1 MKKNILFIINPISG
15 GKNKLNF
22 PFLVKKYL
30 DNRLYTAEFAFTSG
44 PKHAFE
50 MTLEAVRKGVEV
62 VVAVGGDGTINEVA
76 SAILGSKT
84 IMGII
89 PSGSGNGLARSLGI
103 PLNKKMAVLQLN
115 KWNTR
120 LIDTA
125 CLNEFNFFNMAG
137 LGFDAYISHKF
148 ASLKGRGLSGYVK
161 TAFSEVINYKPDR
174 YKIEIDG
181 KEYIRDAFMVS
192 IANSSQYGN
201 NAHIAPKALLD
212 DGLLD
217 ICVIKPFPL
226 YLFVSMGLRMFAKTS
241 EKSRYVEI
249 IKGKS
254 IRIQSD
260 NNAMVHIDGEAINL
274 GKEIVITVK
283 PSSLCVLY

>member
-15 GKNKLNF
+15 GKNKLDF

-30 DNRLYTAEFAFTSG
+30 DNRLYTAEFAYTNR

-50 MTLEAVRKGVEV
+50 MTLEAVDKGVEV

-89 PSGSGNGLARSLGI
+89 PCGSGNGLARSLGI
-103 PLNKKMAVLQLN
+103 PLNKKKAVLQLN

-120 LIDTA
+120 LIDSA
-125 CLNEFNFFNMAG
+125 CLNEYKFFNMAG

-148 ASLKGRGLSGYVK
+148 ASLKGRGFSGYVK

-174 YKIEIDG
+174 YRIDIDG
-181 KEYIRDAFMVS
+181 KEYIRDAFMIS

-249 IKGKS
+249 IKGKT

-274 GKEIVITVK
+274 GKEILINVN
-283 PSSLCVLY
+283 PLSLCVLY